1 MDNYVGEIRMFA
13 GNYAPAGWSLCDGS
27 TLSIAE
33 YEVLFTLLG
42 TTFGGDGQT
51 NFMVPDLRGRVP
63 VHSGNGPG
71 GLPNIIPGA
80 KSGVESISLSQANM
94 PPHNHQVNGVT
105 ATGTAAS
112 PAGLYPA
119 TASTAS
125 RNAYIAPA
133 TVPAPTL
140 VQMNTNSIVPAG
152 NGLPV
157 SIMQP
162 YMAVT
167 YIIALY
173 GIYPSHS

>member
-1 MDNYVGEIRMFA
+1 
-13 GNYAPAGWSLCDGS
+13 
-27 TLSIAE
+27 
-33 YEVLFTLLG
+33 
-42 TTFGGDGQT
+42 
-51 NFMVPDLRGRVP
+51 
-63 VHSGNGPG
+63 
-71 GLPNIIPGA
+71 
-80 KSGVESISLSQANM
+80 M

>member
-13 GNYAPAGWSLCDGS
+13 GNYAPVGWSICDGS

-33 YEVLFTLLG
+33 YETLFVLLG

-51 NFMVPDLRGRVP
+51 NFNIPDLRGRAP
-63 VHSGNGPG
+63 VHSGNSPAGI
-71 GLPNIIPGA
+71 PNVIPGA
-80 KSGVESISLSQANM
+80 KSGVENVTLTQANM
-94 PPHNHQVNGVT
+94 PAHNHQVNGVT
-105 ATGTAAS
+105 VTGTAAS

-119 TASTAS
+119 TPDTAA
-125 RNAYIAPA
+125 RNAYIAPS

-140 VQMNTNSIVPAG
+140 VQMNSGSIVSTG

-162 YMAVT
+162 YMAVNF
-167 YIIALY
+167 IIALY
-173 GIYPSHS
+173 GIYPSQS